1 MKMIGGHATG
11 IFPRPRE
18 LIKVTRDYARKTVN
32 EQQLENAFDDA
43 TAKIIKAQVSAGFS
57 HITDGML
64 EWQDPLQP
72 FTENLGGVKAG
83 GIARWFNNNT
93 FYRKPVVVEELY
105 RKKGIIES
113 LARVKGLPRNLPWKA
128 ILAAPYTFAQLC
140 ENQFYDDKTE
150 LMFKYAETLRQ
161 EIKSI
166 AKLGFRYVQL
176 SDPALVYEPIATS
189 RSADDL
195 GFVRDALKVA
205 VGGTPVKT
213 CLQTFFGDF
222 SKILPEA
229 LSFPVDD
236 LGVDLYE
243 TNLDKL
249 KGYRFEKGVS
259 VGLVDSRSS
268 LVENPYELI
277 RTAKKI
283 IQSIYGRN
291 TFDFF
296 ACPNCDLEFLPWE
309 RAEEKMKVIT
319 AVVNGLRKDFHE

>member
-1 MKMIGGHATG
+1 MKMIGGYATG

-18 LIKVTRDYARKTVN
+18 LIKVTRDHARKTVN
-32 EQQLENAFDDA
+32 DQQLENAFDDA
-43 TAKIIKAQVSAGFS
+43 TAKIIEAQISAGFS
-57 HITDGML
+57 YITDGMVQ
-64 EWQDPLQP
+64 WQDPLRP
-72 FTENLGGVKAG
+72 LTENLGGVKTG
-83 GIARWFNNNT
+83 GMTRWFNNNT
-93 FYRKPVVVEELY
+93 FYRKPVVVDELY
-105 RKKGIIES
+105 RKRGIIEGM
-113 LARVKGLPRNLPWKA
+113 ARVKRLPENLPWKA

-150 LMFKYAETLRQ
+150 LMFKYAEALRQ

-176 SDPALVYEPIATS
+176 SDPALVYEPIAAS
-189 RSADDL
+189 KSIDDL
-195 GFVRDALKVA
+195 GYVHDALKVA
-205 VGGTPVKT
+205 VDGTPVKT

-222 SKILPEA
+222 SKVLPEA

-243 TNLDKL
+243 TDLEKL
-249 KGYRFEKGVS
+249 KEYSFEKGVS
-259 VGLVDSRSS
+259 LGLVDSRNS

-277 RTAKKI
+277 ATAKEI
-283 IQSIYGRN
+283 IQSLYGRK

-296 ACPNCDLEFLPWE
+296 VCPNCDLEFLPWE

-319 AVVNGLRKDFHE
+319 TVVNGLRKDFHE